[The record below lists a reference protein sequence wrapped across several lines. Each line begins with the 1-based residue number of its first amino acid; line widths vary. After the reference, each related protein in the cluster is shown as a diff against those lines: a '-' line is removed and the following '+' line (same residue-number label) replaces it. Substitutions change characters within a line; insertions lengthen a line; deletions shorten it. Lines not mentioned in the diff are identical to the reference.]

1 MSRRSQGKSD
11 QFEPQQTAEQWK
23 KIRSDI
29 NWKLEAQRLF
39 LLKTICHRIDQS
51 SGRYPDLLQIFQGGE
66 VELLLLDSINICKKE
81 NEDRGHQFIEFVA
94 RSGYRNEPEHDVET
108 KQPLLCRTTIIHLVA
123 RQKIHRWRYLIRELF
138 IIYNRFDANYV
149 DEAGFTHFHAA
160 CQAGHTDLVVRF
172 LELGQVDPNYLVRAT
187 GDSALHLALAQT
199 NCEVMLKE
207 VLKRGA
213 CPNTA
218 NRRGEMPLHLIAKRR
233 RGGNRLV
240 NILLGYARERV
251 QLDAQDKEYGRTP
264 LHWLLKRGFTTT
276 AELLLRR
283 GADTNV
289 ADIKSVTPLHIICR
303 DGHYNLLQLY
313 FSMKNDDEEMWRIN
327 VRDESG
333 NTPLHLALERGHR
346 AVAQS
351 LLRHGADPH
360 PGNARGA
367 TPLHLIA
374 NKNRGVLKLTKILL
388 RSARGRVQLDAQDKE
403 YGRTPLHWLLKR
415 GFTTTA
421 ELLIRRG
428 ADTNVADIKSV
439 TPLHIICRDGH
450 YNLLQLYLSME
461 NDDEETWRINVRDN
475 TGNTP
480 LHLAL
485 EQGHHAVALVLL
497 RHGADPHTVN
507 ARGATPLRL
516 IFERKNNSHDL
527 AKMLYEECVTIRR
540 HPQWSFQLR
549 LSSEETAELLSRSD
563 ANPSKPDDHVAATL
577 QIFLRKDVASAG
589 DDVKMIFFKIVDEQ
603 MDTRSVATDLFDL
616 IRPSVKLMF
625 SDSCYLGMVYE
636 SMYSKSCWDFELRLA
651 KGALTFIEHLR
662 SQHGYELDRNNAI
675 MLMRL
680 FAEQGLLKK
689 TVSGRDDDD
698 PWWDDEEFASRAQQI
713 VRKIII
719 LGYSEAID
727 RYDKESELFTT
738 EIELSLYDL
747 VKLPVDEAARLRL
760 EPRNYFGFVRSCKR
774 DPTIG
779 PRYTEACLLHVCEI
793 MTRRFFRLWTLDP
806 FMELTQYRLP
816 ILCCEAIMKKLKNHD
831 LYHVC
836 LAATGCERPLPLRLS
851 LHSRWGFL

>member
-313 FSMKNDDEEMWRIN
+313 FSMKNDDEEM
-327 VRDESG
+327 
-333 NTPLHLALERGHR
+333 
-346 AVAQS
+346 
-351 LLRHGADPH
+351 
-360 PGNARGA
+360 
-367 TPLHLIA
+367 
-374 NKNRGVLKLTKILL
+374 
-388 RSARGRVQLDAQDKE
+388 
-403 YGRTPLHWLLKR
+403 
-415 GFTTTA
+415 
-421 ELLIRRG
+421 
-428 ADTNVADIKSV
+428 
-439 TPLHIICRDGH
+439 
-450 YNLLQLYLSME
+450 
-461 NDDEETWRINVRDN
+461 WRINVRDN